1 MEINN
6 RTVRLLS
13 QTNNFTDENL
23 WSFFEENFD
32 LKLKSKQFLLKNKF
46 ILLDYNIIKAL
57 KNNDVKEGDKI
68 KVKTISK
75 VLESKNDNFK
85 IGEYILGPGCVQDY
99 YISGGENCEK
109 FDIDK
114 FNYSENEIFI
124 GLENFNKAFKRL
136 IELEYE
142 KKNNIKTVIQTK
154 YLIN

>member
-23 WSFFEENFD
+23 WSFLEENFD
-32 LKLKSKQFLLKNKF
+32 LKLQSKQFLLKNKF

-114 FNYSENEIFI
+114 LNYLENEIFI
-124 GLENFNKAFKRL
+124 GLENFNKAFKKL

-142 KKNNIKTVIQTK
+142 KKIILKP
-154 YLIN
+154 

>member
-13 QTNNFTDENL
+13 QTKNFTDENL

-32 LKLKSKQFLLKNKF
+32 LELKSKQLLLKNKF
-46 ILLDYNIIKAL
+46 ILLDYNIIKTL

-75 VLESKNDNFK
+75 VLESKNKNFK
-85 IGEYILGPGCVQDY
+85 IGEYILGPGCIQDY
-99 YISGGENCEK
+99 YISDGENCEK
-109 FDIDK
+109 FNIDK
-114 FNYSENEIFI
+114 FNYSENEIFN
-124 GLENFNKAFKRL
+124 GLENFNKAFKKL

-142 KKNNIKTVIQTK
+142 KKIILKP
-154 YLIN
+154 

>member
-32 LKLKSKQFLLKNKF
+32 LELKSKQLLLKNKF

-75 VLESKNDNFK
+75 VLESKNKNFK
-85 IGEYILGPGCVQDY
+85 IGEYVLGPGCIQDY

-114 FNYSENEIFI
+114 FNYLENEIFI
-124 GLENFNKAFKRL
+124 GLENFNKAFKKL
-136 IELEYE
+136 IELKYE
-142 KKNNIKTVIQTK
+142 KKIILKP
-154 YLIN
+154 

>member
-46 ILLDYNIIKAL
+46 ILLDYNIVKSL

-99 YISGGENCEK
+99 YISDGENCEK

-124 GLENFNKAFKRL
+124 GLENFNKAFKKL
-136 IELEYE
+136 IELEY
-142 KKNNIKTVIQTK
+142 KKKIILKP
-154 YLIN
+154 

>member
-32 LKLKSKQFLLKNKF
+32 LKLQSKQFLLKNKF

-57 KNNDVKEGDKI
+57 KNYDIKEGDKI

-124 GLENFNKAFKRL
+124 GLENFNKAFKKL

-142 KKNNIKTVIQTK
+142 KKIILKP
-154 YLIN
+154 

>member
-32 LKLKSKQFLLKNKF
+32 LELKSKQLLLKNKF

-57 KNNDVKEGDKI
+57 KNNDLKEGDKI
-68 KVKTISK
+68 KVNTISK

-99 YISGGENCEK
+99 YISDGENCEK

-114 FNYSENEIFI
+114 FNYSENDIFI
-124 GLENFNKAFKRL
+124 GLENFNKAFKKL

-142 KKNNIKTVIQTK
+142 KKIILKP
-154 YLIN
+154 

>member
-57 KNNDVKEGDKI
+57 KNYDI
-68 KVKTISK
+68 KVKRTIYPNWEKADRISAILYIK
-75 VLESKNDNFK
+75 K
-85 IGEYILGPGCVQDY
+85 I
-99 YISGGENCEK
+99 
-109 FDIDK
+109 
-114 FNYSENEIFI
+114 
-124 GLENFNKAFKRL
+124 
-136 IELEYE
+136 
-142 KKNNIKTVIQTK
+142 
-154 YLIN
+154 

>member
-85 IGEYILGPGCVQDY
+85 IGEYILGTGCVQDY
-99 YISGGENCEK
+99 YISDGENCEK

-114 FNYSENEIFI
+114 FNYSENDIFI
-124 GLENFNKAFKRL
+124 GLENFNKAFKKL

-142 KKNNIKTVIQTK
+142 KKIILKP
-154 YLIN
+154 

>member
-23 WSFFEENFD
+23 WSFLEENFD
-32 LKLKSKQFLLKNKF
+32 LKLQSKQFLLKNKF

-57 KNNDVKEGDKI
+57 KNNDINEGDKI

-124 GLENFNKAFKRL
+124 GLENFNKAFKKL
-136 IELEYE
+136 IELKHE
-142 KKNNIKTVIQTK
+142 KK
-154 YLIN
+154 LILKP

>member
-46 ILLDYNIIKAL
+46 ILLDNNIVKAL

-124 GLENFNKAFKRL
+124 GLENFNKAFKKL

-142 KKNNIKTVIQTK
+142 KKIILKP
-154 YLIN
+154 

>member
-23 WSFFEENFD
+23 WSFLEENFD

-85 IGEYILGPGCVQDY
+85 IGEYTLGPGCVQDY
-99 YISGGENCEK
+99 YISDGENCEK

-114 FNYSENEIFI
+114 FNYSENDIFI
-124 GLENFNKAFKRL
+124 GLENFNKAFKKL

-142 KKNNIKTVIQTK
+142 KKIILKP
-154 YLIN
+154 

>member
-32 LKLKSKQFLLKNKF
+32 LELKSKQLLLKNKF

-75 VLESKNDNFK
+75 VLESKNKNFK
-85 IGEYILGPGCVQDY
+85 IGEYILGPGCIQDY
-99 YISGGENCEK
+99 YISDGENCEK
-109 FDIDK
+109 FNIDK
-114 FNYSENEIFI
+114 FNYSDNEIFN
-124 GLENFNKAFKRL
+124 GLENFNKAFKKL

-142 KKNNIKTVIQTK
+142 KKIILKP
-154 YLIN
+154 

>member
-6 RTVRLLS
+6 RTVRLLI

-23 WSFFEENFD
+23 WSFLEENFD
-32 LKLKSKQFLLKNKF
+32 LKLQSKQFLLKNKF

-57 KNNDVKEGDKI
+57 KNNDINEGDKI

-99 YISGGENCEK
+99 YISNGENCEK

-124 GLENFNKAFKRL
+124 GLENFNKAFKKL

-142 KKNNIKTVIQTK
+142 KKIILKP
-154 YLIN
+154 

>member
-57 KNNDVKEGDKI
+57 KNNDLKEGDKI
-68 KVKTISK
+68 KVNTISK

-85 IGEYILGPGCVQDY
+85 IGEYILGPGGVQDY

-124 GLENFNKAFKRL
+124 GLENFNKAFKKL

-142 KKNNIKTVIQTK
+142 KKIILKP
-154 YLIN
+154 

>member
-23 WSFFEENFD
+23 WSFLEENFD

-46 ILLDYNIIKAL
+46 ILLDYNIINAL

-99 YISGGENCEK
+99 YISDGENCEK

-114 FNYSENEIFI
+114 FNYSENDIFI
-124 GLENFNKAFKRL
+124 GLENFNKAFKKL

-142 KKNNIKTVIQTK
+142 KKIILKP
-154 YLIN
+154 

>member
-6 RTVRLLS
+6 RTVRLLI

-23 WSFFEENFD
+23 WSFLEENFD

-46 ILLDYNIIKAL
+46 ILLDYNIIKSL

-75 VLESKNDNFK
+75 VLESKNKNFK
-85 IGEYILGPGCVQDY
+85 IGEYILGPGCIQDY
-99 YISGGENCEK
+99 YISDGENCEK
-109 FDIDK
+109 FNIDK
-114 FNYSENEIFI
+114 FNYSDNEIFN
-124 GLENFNKAFKRL
+124 GLENFNKAFKKL

-142 KKNNIKTVIQTK
+142 KKIILKP
-154 YLIN
+154 

>member
-23 WSFFEENFD
+23 WSFLEENFD

-46 ILLDYNIIKAL
+46 ILLDYNIINAL

-99 YISGGENCEK
+99 YISDGENCEK
-109 FDIDK
+109 FNIDK
-114 FNYSENEIFI
+114 FNYSENDIFI
-124 GLENFNKAFKRL
+124 GLENFNKAFKKL

-142 KKNNIKTVIQTK
+142 KKIILKP
-154 YLIN
+154 

>member
-23 WSFFEENFD
+23 WSFLEENFD

-57 KNNDVKEGDKI
+57 KNNDINEGDKI

-114 FNYSENEIFI
+114 FNYSC
-124 GLENFNKAFKRL
+124 LLYTSPSPRD
-136 IELEYE
+136 
-142 KKNNIKTVIQTK
+142 
-154 YLIN
+154 

>member
-23 WSFFEENFD
+23 WSFLEENFD

-46 ILLDYNIIKAL
+46 ILLDYNIINAL

-124 GLENFNKAFKRL
+124 GLENFNKAFKKL

-142 KKNNIKTVIQTK
+142 KKIILKP
-154 YLIN
+154 

>member
-23 WSFFEENFD
+23 WSFLEENFD

-75 VLESKNDNFK
+75 VLKSKNDNFK

-124 GLENFNKAFKRL
+124 GLENFNKAFKKL

-142 KKNNIKTVIQTK
+142 KKIILKP
-154 YLIN
+154 

>member
-6 RTVRLLS
+6 RTVRLLI

-23 WSFFEENFD
+23 WSFLEENFD
-32 LKLKSKQFLLKNKF
+32 LKLQSKQFLLKNKF

-57 KNNDVKEGDKI
+57 KNNDINEGDKI

-124 GLENFNKAFKRL
+124 GLENFNKAFKKL

-142 KKNNIKTVIQTK
+142 KKIILKP
-154 YLIN
+154 

>member
-6 RTVRLLS
+6 RTVRLLI

-23 WSFFEENFD
+23 WSFLEENFD

-124 GLENFNKAFKRL
+124 GLENFNKAFKKL

-142 KKNNIKTVIQTK
+142 KKIILKP
-154 YLIN
+154 

>member
-46 ILLDYNIIKAL
+46 ILLDYNIINAL

-124 GLENFNKAFKRL
+124 GLENFNKAFKKL

-142 KKNNIKTVIQTK
+142 KKIILKP
-154 YLIN
+154 

>member
-23 WSFFEENFD
+23 WSFLEENFD

-57 KNNDVKEGDKI
+57 KNYDIKEGDKI

-99 YISGGENCEK
+99 YISNGENCEK

-124 GLENFNKAFKRL
+124 GLENFNKAFKKL

-142 KKNNIKTVIQTK
+142 KKIILKP
-154 YLIN
+154 

>member
-23 WSFFEENFD
+23 WSFLEENFD
-32 LKLKSKQFLLKNKF
+32 LKLQSKQFLLKNKF

-57 KNNDVKEGDKI
+57 KNYDIKEGDKI

-124 GLENFNKAFKRL
+124 GLENFNKAFKKL

-142 KKNNIKTVIQTK
+142 KKIILKP
-154 YLIN
+154 

>member
-23 WSFFEENFD
+23 WSFLEENFD

-57 KNNDVKEGDKI
+57 KNYDIKEGDKI

-124 GLENFNKAFKRL
+124 GLENFNKAFKKL

-142 KKNNIKTVIQTK
+142 KKII
-154 YLIN
+154 

>member
-13 QTNNFTDENL
+13 QTKNFTDENL

-32 LKLKSKQFLLKNKF
+32 LELKSKQLLLKNKF
-46 ILLDYNIIKAL
+46 ILLDYNIIKSL

-99 YISGGENCEK
+99 YISNGENCEK

-124 GLENFNKAFKRL
+124 GLENFNYAFKKL
-136 IELEYE
+136 IELKN
-142 KKNNIKTVIQTK
+142 KKK
-154 YLIN
+154 LILKP

>member
-23 WSFFEENFD
+23 WSFLEENFD

-109 FDIDK
+109 FDIAK

-124 GLENFNKAFKRL
+124 GLENFNKAFKKL

-142 KKNNIKTVIQTK
+142 KKIILKP
-154 YLIN
+154 

>member
-6 RTVRLLS
+6 RTVRLLI

-23 WSFFEENFD
+23 WSFLEENFD
-32 LKLKSKQFLLKNKF
+32 LKLKSNQFLLKNKF

-57 KNNDVKEGDKI
+57 KNNDINEGDKI

-124 GLENFNKAFKRL
+124 GLENFNKAFKKL

-142 KKNNIKTVIQTK
+142 KKIILKP
-154 YLIN
+154 

>member
-75 VLESKNDNFK
+75 VLKSKNDNFK

-99 YISGGENCEK
+99 YISSGEDCEK

-124 GLENFNKAFKRL
+124 GLENFNKAFKKL

-142 KKNNIKTVIQTK
+142 KKIILKP
-154 YLIN
+154 

>member
-46 ILLDYNIIKAL
+46 ILLDNNIIKAL

-99 YISGGENCEK
+99 YISDGENCEK
-109 FDIDK
+109 FNIDK
-114 FNYSENEIFI
+114 FNYSENEIFN
-124 GLENFNKAFKRL
+124 GLENFKKAFKKL
-136 IELEYE
+136 IELEDE
-142 KKNNIKTVIQTK
+142 KKIILKP
-154 YLIN
+154 

>member
-46 ILLDYNIIKAL
+46 ILLDYNIIKTL

-85 IGEYILGPGCVQDY
+85 IGEYILWPGCVQDY

-124 GLENFNKAFKRL
+124 GLENFNKAFKKL

-142 KKNNIKTVIQTK
+142 KKIILKP
-154 YLIN
+154 

>member
-23 WSFFEENFD
+23 WSFLEENFD
-32 LKLKSKQFLLKNKF
+32 LKLKSNQFLLKNKF

-57 KNNDVKEGDKI
+57 KNNDINEGDKI

-124 GLENFNKAFKRL
+124 GLENFNKAFKKL

-142 KKNNIKTVIQTK
+142 KKIILKP
-154 YLIN
+154 

>member
-6 RTVRLLS
+6 RTVRLNS

-46 ILLDYNIIKAL
+46 ILLDYNIIKTL

-124 GLENFNKAFKRL
+124 GLENFNKAFKKL

-142 KKNNIKTVIQTK
+142 KKIILKP
-154 YLIN
+154 

>member
-13 QTNNFTDENL
+13 QTNNFADENL
-23 WSFFEENFD
+23 WSFLEENFD

-46 ILLDYNIIKAL
+46 ILLDYNIINSL
-57 KNNDVKEGDKI
+57 KNNDLKEGDKI

-99 YISGGENCEK
+99 YISDGENCEK

-114 FNYSENEIFI
+114 FNCSENEIFI
-124 GLENFNKAFKRL
+124 GLENFNKAFKKL

-142 KKNNIKTVIQTK
+142 KKIILKP
-154 YLIN
+154 

>member
-6 RTVRLLS
+6 RTVRLQS

-32 LKLKSKQFLLKNKF
+32 LKLQSKQFLLKNKF
-46 ILLDYNIIKAL
+46 ILLDYNIINAL

-124 GLENFNKAFKRL
+124 GLENFNKAFKKL

-142 KKNNIKTVIQTK
+142 KKIILKP
-154 YLIN
+154 

>member
-46 ILLDYNIIKAL
+46 ILLDYNIINAL

-85 IGEYILGPGCVQDY
+85 IGEYILGTGCVQDY
-99 YISGGENCEK
+99 YISDGENCEK

-114 FNYSENEIFI
+114 FNYSENDIFI
-124 GLENFNKAFKRL
+124 GLENFNKAFKKL

-142 KKNNIKTVIQTK
+142 KKIILKTQFKPSI
-154 YLIN
+154 

>member
-46 ILLDYNIIKAL
+46 ILLDYNIVKAL
-57 KNNDVKEGDKI
+57 KNNDLKEGDKI
-68 KVKTISK
+68 KVNTISK

-124 GLENFNKAFKRL
+124 GLENFNKAFKKL
-136 IELEYE
+136 IELQYE
-142 KKNNIKTVIQTK
+142 KKIILKP
-154 YLIN
+154 